1 MMKRLLTIALL
12 FSVFAANSALA
23 VEWSS
28 FKSYDDKVKE
38 LKDQALTDAKAEL
51 AAAQEAF
58 DALEDA
64 KEANK
69 GAASNDA
76 TKATLAAAQTA
87 FDAAVAKLDARFP
100 SMLCKIEG
108 FVTWPARKAG
118 ELLQNKWG
126 ARVATAAGAAIVAY
140 CVWDFVNDNADDE
153 ADDMRTWA

>member
-23 VEWSS
+23 ADWSS

-38 LKDQALTDAKAEL
+38 LKDQAKTDAQAEL
-51 AAAQEAF
+51 IAAQEAF

-69 GAASNDA
+69 GAKSTDE
-76 TKATLAAAQTA
+76 TKAAVAEAQTA

-100 SMLCKIEG
+100 SMLCKVES

-126 ARVATAAGAAIVAY
+126 ARVATAAGVAAVAY
-140 CVWDFVNDNADDE
+140 CVYTVVNDNADDE